1 MATIRLLFLSDF
13 TGIYWLMKYINNNLS
28 VEKIK
33 VKDIAKKFGTPTYCY
48 SYKKLKDNINNFKN
62 NFKSFSPLIC
72 FAIKSNS
79 NVNLI
84 KEISKLGLGA
94 DVVSIGELMM
104 ALKAG
109 IEPKKI
115 VFSGVGKT
123 ATEIGFAIDKKILL
137 INAESKSEIVEIE
150 RIAKSKKITVN
161 IGIRLNPNTDAK
173 TLKQISTGKKENK
186 FGVDEK
192 VFFDLV
198 NYVKLSKNIKLKCL
212 SVHIGSQILDH
223 KPYKKMLNVIGKII
237 KKSNYNFEFIDLGG
251 GMGISYEKT
260 NKKLNY
266 QKYNTAIN
274 KFLKNHKSK
283 IIFEPG
289 RSIVGNIGSLISKVI
304 YIKENEKKDFI
315 ILDAAMNDLMR
326 PALYGANHKTLPVI
340 KTNQVSKKVYEF
352 VGPICESTDKFTTLK
367 KFQKLKEKD
376 LIVMCDT
383 GAYGMSL
390 SSNYNLRPK
399 AAEILIKGSKIN
411 VIKKRQ
417 KLEELI

>member
-1 MATIRLLFLSDF
+1 
-13 TGIYWLMKYINNNLS
+13 MKYINKNLS
-28 VEKIK
+28 IENNK
-33 VKDIAKKFGTPTYCY
+33 VTDIAKKFGTPTYCY
-48 SYKKLKDNINNFKN
+48 SYAQLKKNINNFKKK
-62 NFKSFSPLIC
+62 FKSFSPLIC
-72 FAIKSNS
+72 FAVKSNT

-84 KEISKLGLGA
+84 KEIRKFGLGA
-94 DVVSIGELMM
+94 DVVSMGELMM

-109 IEPKKI
+109 IEAKKI

-123 ATEIGFAIDKKILL
+123 SNEISYAIDKKILL
-137 INAESKSEIVEIE
+137 INAESKSEISEIE
-150 RIAKSKKITVN
+150 RIAKSKKKIVN

-186 FGVDEK
+186 FGVDQK
-192 VFFDLV
+192 AFFDMV
-198 NYVKLSKNIKLKCL
+198 NYSKLSKNINLKCL

-223 KPYKKMLNVIGKII
+223 KPYEKMLKVVDKII
-237 KKSNYNFEFIDLGG
+237 KKSNHKFAFIDLGG
-251 GMGISYEKT
+251 GMGISYEKN

-266 QKYNTAIN
+266 QKYNIAIK
-274 KFLKNHKSK
+274 KFLKNHKSR

-289 RSIVGNIGSLISKVI
+289 RSIVGNIGSLVSKVI
-304 YIKENEKKDFI
+304 YIKENDKKDFI

-326 PALYGANHKTLPVI
+326 PALYGANHRTLPVI
-340 KTNQVSKKVYEF
+340 KTNQTSKKVYEF

-376 LIVMCDT
+376 LVVMCDV

-390 SSNYNLRPK
+390 SSNYNIRPK
-399 AAEILIKGSKIN
+399 PAEILIKGSKIN

-417 KLEELI
+417 KLKDLI

>member
-1 MATIRLLFLSDF
+1 
-13 TGIYWLMKYINNNLS
+13 MKYINKS
-28 VEKIK
+28 FTIEKIR
-33 VKDIAKKFGTPTYCY
+33 VQDIAKKFNTPIYCY
-48 SYKKLKDNINNFKN
+48 SYKRLKENITNFKK
-62 NFKSFSPLIC
+62 NFSSFSPLIC
-72 FAIKSNS
+72 FAVKSNT
-79 NVNLI
+79 NVNLVR
-84 KEISKLGLGA
+84 EIRKLGLGA
-94 DVVSIGELMM
+94 DVVSMGELMI

-109 IEPKKI
+109 INPKKI

-123 ATEIGFAIDKKILL
+123 SVEINYAIDKKILL
-137 INAESKSEIVEIE
+137 INAESKSEIIEIE
-150 RIAKSKKITVN
+150 KVARSKKIIVD

-192 VFFDLV
+192 IFIELV
-198 NYVKLSKNIKLKCL
+198 NYSKNSNYINLKCL

-223 KPYKKMLNVIGKII
+223 KPYEKMLKVVGNII
-237 KKSNYNFEFIDLGG
+237 KRSNYTFEYIDLGG
-251 GMGISYEKT
+251 GMGISYGSE

-266 QKYNTAIN
+266 KKYNNAI
-274 KFLKNHKSK
+274 KEFLRKYKSK

-304 YIKENEKKDFI
+304 YIKENKKKDFI

-326 PALYGANHKTLPVI
+326 PALYGAYHKTMPVL
-340 KTNQVSKKVYEF
+340 KTNQISKKTYEF

-367 KFQKLKEKD
+367 KFQRLKEKD
-376 LIVMCDT
+376 LIIICDV

-390 SSNYNLRPK
+390 SSNYNVRPK
-399 AAEILIKGSKIN
+399 PIELLIKGSKIN

-417 KLEELI
+417 KLKDLI

>member
-1 MATIRLLFLSDF
+1 
-13 TGIYWLMKYINNNLS
+13 MKYINKNLLI
-28 VEKIK
+28 EKIK

-48 SYKKLKDNINNFKN
+48 SYKKLKENITNFKN
-62 NFKSFSPLIC
+62 NFSTFSPLIC
-72 FAIKSNS
+72 FAVKSNTNIS
-79 NVNLI
+79 LI
-84 KEISKLGLGA
+84 KEIKKLGLGA
-94 DVVSIGELMM
+94 DVVSLGELMV
-104 ALKAG
+104 ALKSG
-109 IEPKKI
+109 MDPKKI

-123 ATEIGFAIDKKILL
+123 STEINFAIEKKILL
-137 INAESKSEIVEIE
+137 INAESKSEIIEIE
-150 RIAKSKKITVN
+150 KIAKSKRKIIN

-192 VFFDLV
+192 TFLELV
-198 NYVKLSKNIKLKCL
+198 NYSKNSNCINLNCL

-223 KPYKKMLNVIGKII
+223 TPYEKMLNVVNNLI
-237 KKSNYNFEFIDLGG
+237 KKSNHVFEYVDLGG
-251 GMGISYEKT
+251 GMGISYEAN

-266 QKYNTAIN
+266 KKYNTAIK

-289 RSIVGNIGSLISKVI
+289 RSIVGDVGYLVSQVV
-304 YIKENEKKDFI
+304 YIKKNEKKDFI
-315 ILDAAMNDLMR
+315 ILDTAMNDLMR
-326 PALYGANHKTLPVI
+326 PALYGANHRILPVL
-340 KTNQVSKKVYEF
+340 KTNKISKKTYDF

-376 LIVMCDT
+376 FIIMCDV

-390 SSNYNLRPK
+390 SSNYNVRPK
-399 AAEILIKGSKIN
+399 PIELLIKGSKIN

-417 KLEELI
+417 KLKDLI